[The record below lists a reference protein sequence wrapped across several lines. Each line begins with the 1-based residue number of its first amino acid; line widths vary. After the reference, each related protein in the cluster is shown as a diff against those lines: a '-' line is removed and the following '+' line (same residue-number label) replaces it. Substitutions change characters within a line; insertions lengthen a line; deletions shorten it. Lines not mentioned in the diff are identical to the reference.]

1 MAKALEANFFCLEIP
16 LKTLHESALL
26 SVMKCRTPGLMT
38 TLMAARLEA
47 ILDMRRAVAR
57 LEGPFEVGKAQT
69 PKGEKF
75 VFFPVLARPDALV
88 LGFHRRAQQKSQF
101 R

>member
-1 MAKALEANFFCLEIP
+1 MAKALEADFFCLENP
-16 LKTLHESALL
+16 LKILHESALL
-26 SVMKCRTPGLMT
+26 CVIKCRTLGLMT

-47 ILDMRRAVAR
+47 ILDIRRAVGR

-69 PKGEKF
+69 PKGEKVCF
-75 VFFPVLARPDALV
+75 LPCLTRPDALV